1 MKQKIYVVLALLGL
15 MAARLSADTISYTAS
30 ATTWNLQSYR
40 GVPVSSAVN
49 TNIGS
54 DGRMVVNTTPGDP
67 AYTLLPTA
75 SQFASMASY
84 GAVFGVTNATT
95 LTNYTRINGSNAF
108 SGSLARDM
116 QLNIGTSNNVVGGP
130 IAYILR
136 RPLIG
141 AAFYSAPV
149 TYNFGSVIA
158 PPQSDENGVP
168 LTANQ
173 GNYWQ
178 QIPRSASNG
187 TNDPYYY
194 SPNAG
199 VVFATQPGQVAVT
212 WVTFKTFA
220 PGSVPAYVNPGDA
233 ANSYQTNG
241 STVSLL
247 YTAIY
252 VVAGVPNKPPQNM
265 YWTEGGFVNAGL
277 PIQVP
282 SGRIANINVVFSSAF
297 PETVT
302 TPFADPYQLKST
314 NEIPEYRTLW
324 YDPSQ
329 KLIKAYN
336 AEGLVFV
343 EILGAATGPGASLFL
358 GYEIVSVR
366 KTSEPADVSITLGE
380 RVTPFADGFQGIDLD
395 PWVITGNDL
404 LHFDGDAQHAS
415 FYAQSKTFNPNE
427 VVLYWLSTGVG
438 GLKWPNLLCNYSFD
452 WPSDPGLYSWYSRP
466 VVSGPEEA
474 SSSAVPL
481 TLAEDPTI
489 VYQDA
494 LDQTRGFMTAK
505 PGYYSWLTRD
515 YPAHRA
521 LILFHGS
528 TGFRLERVFSVLT
541 EGLENNAILANSG
554 IATLS
559 TWNPVSKTLTNS
571 AGSGSPVVVNQTAT
585 VGQRLS
591 PPSGEL
597 GSTNG
602 TYWAGWINTNL
613 SAGGTIST
621 NGRTDGLSYNPEA
634 YIDPF
639 ISGFAAAN
647 LGAIIPVNAIPG
659 DNTLLVWWFRQ
670 NKVDSTRGMQPVYW
684 PSVIARYTLQWPT
697 NAPKIVLANNAG
709 TGPLIGPASSATIYT
724 QNDPALPGYNPNE
737 EHAVMLGGQGFA
749 LRTDLNQTNYNAA
762 SPLPLGGYSSA
773 PFVLLNYIDT
783 DGRPSMAPYQVLAEN
798 PAAGE
803 FFDYVVAAGKKLE
816 MPMPLPLLSLPL
828 KRDPNSPN
836 GFTNYNTA
844 PSRST
849 DLPVWSGT
857 SATNTPGYS
866 RYSGYTFQ
874 DRNNNFWVHRGPNAG
889 LPALVAGSYNTNT
902 ASFTNYLPGAVAV
915 LNSNF
920 NSYIHVSRLLSSLTI
935 GVSSSN
941 LPSGL
946 KMTVDSTNGLC
957 IRGIP
962 NFGTEG
968 SYTVEITLQDTD
980 DSKATVYQP
989 LIVRSTGPVTNNL
1002 QLVIVSTNQYS
1013 GTVNTYSNRPPTLAA
1028 APTPTNS
1035 FIMRFYYKTMA
1046 GFAWPELGADGSKWP
1061 AVGSIVPYG
1070 RPQANG
1076 VYAGSS
1082 TNVAT
1087 ASLPIVYR
1095 PVWPT
1100 LGSDGKS
1107 PLPQLKMG
1115 QTLTTPISGLTAI
1128 RGQDSVELLYQQA
1141 IATAANDYTNKS
1153 VVLYDPT
1160 SQKKAR
1166 LDAFGLAKLPASM
1179 VTEINL
1185 GLYYFPKLSASLISR
1200 FWYDGQQ
1207 NALIF
1212 QGQFVAD
1219 PVNDDYVMLN
1229 VLRGDDLAAAYGLC
1243 PSSDP
1248 DYAKWKT
1255 VVDGLA
1261 LSQTTF
1267 GLNSNMNYVI
1277 NTSLTVARTAGAL
1290 VEVTSSDAAVDSLA
1304 LSAVGP
1310 SPGYI
1315 SYVAQNDLNPKLAGN
1330 PVSVVI
1336 VRVVTNMF
1344 PGSLVLVNSANA
1356 SPFSQIVVFQHTA
1369 DLAGNTSKYT
1379 YDWRISPPGPNGD
1392 APLYGQETWPQIV
1405 QTFPGPLY
1413 TLGAQGVQGLIDNFV
1428 SMRYGYTNP
1437 AGGVVWSPW
1446 PNQSLFVPGWIK
1458 RVTQSLNPVSGGAQ
1472 NLLQNPAA
1480 TTASIIALA
1489 GSRWVGNVPLN
1500 AASLTN
1506 SGMIQLYETVLNTGK
1521 ELSINAAPPINYG
1534 LANQA
1539 LLLASGYLNDFYTIL
1554 GNDAWAN
1561 SQNPTIGFGSSDST
1575 YGSVATSSF
1584 VFEGQEPTLLAQ
1596 NLSFL
1601 RGRND
1606 SVSPGVNVPPV
1617 YNHLWW
1623 NYTYGISAGET
1634 IYALNYN
1641 ITDQDG
1647 SGVVNAN
1654 DARIM
1659 YPQGHGDAYGH
1670 YLTALGNYYTL
1681 LLNPS
1686 FDWVPRAQVVSV
1698 LGAAVAV
1705 NYQDEQKFAT
1715 TAAALART
1723 GEQIFNLTFRESYL
1737 PGTASGWSRYATTYS
1752 GRYTYKD
1759 PNNVTRPITTYWGLD
1774 HWASRVGQG
1783 NYLNWVVGNSILPS
1797 VDDDPNHQGIQ
1808 KVDRTTVTAL
1818 QELPAT
1824 AEALER
1830 DMDNANAGYTP
1841 LGLAQNAIPF
1851 DINPQ
1856 QVTGANP
1863 QSHFEQVYARA
1874 VQALDNA
1881 KEAFDAAQG
1890 VTENLRRQQNSMT
1903 DLKAAV
1909 DGQERAYN
1917 NQLIELYGT
1926 PYTDDIGP
1934 GTPNPQGYTGPDL
1947 VHFMYVEGN
1956 TNKNIG
1962 TFLDPDITTSFVVNS
1977 QALPFDWGTN
1987 LYENFDF
1994 LTSMVT
2000 PGEDM
2005 SANPNYL
2012 TFNIGANG
2020 FQKPA
2025 GWTGKRL
2032 STGSIQRA
2040 AAAANA
2046 ANDALRQICYDAQT
2060 DTLSLLHVHHSL
2072 MVRSSISGI
2081 VSKLEAAAMVWQTE
2095 AGIIAQILTAKTAS
2109 ASTKQ
2114 LSAPL
2119 DALLNAA
2126 TLPSI
2131 IIAGTAVGGDQT
2143 KAAMTPIRIGAQ
2155 LIQAVAAAQKQT
2167 YQIQHAINIVAAH
2180 AAIGSLASSAAIVNG
2195 KVGDIEDV
2203 DGIAPYVLKVGQN
2216 AQKITQAQ
2224 ASLQSAQANYDT
2236 LLSQGMRLQQ
2246 ERLTFRRQ
2254 AAAKVQ
2260 GATVANAAFLVFQ
2273 NEDLQRYNTL
2283 FNLAAEYAYMAANAF
2298 DYETGLLGTPAGQAY
2313 LNQIISSSA
2322 LGVIDKNGV
2331 PQISGTTTGDPGLA
2345 NALAE
2350 MKGDFDVLKG
2360 RLGFNNPDGYGTIS
2374 SLRTENYRINADSTG
2389 DNNWKQVLQ
2398 QGLMAD
2404 VRTDSDVLR
2413 NCLQIDNGSGQAVPG
2428 IVLSFSTTITDGQ
2441 NLFGQILGPGD
2452 HSFSSSSF
2460 ATKIFALGVNL
2471 DGYVGMDNPISNSG
2485 AGGTSPSDPTLDP
2498 NGLAATPYVYL
2509 IPCGSDSMRSPPLG
2523 DTSTIRTWNVNDV
2536 AIPLPYNIGA
2546 SGFSDA
2552 PFYQAANSLT
2562 EPLYAIRK
2570 QQAFRPVSSLQAF
2583 NTSIYGATGSLQPSQ
2598 YTNQRLIGRSVWNS
2612 QWKLVIPGKNLLADP
2627 NQGLARFIN
2636 SVKDIHL
2643 NFVTYSYSGN

>member
-30 ATTWNLQSYR
+30 AATIWNLQSFR
-40 GVPVSSAVN
+40 GVPISSTVN

-54 DGRMVVNTTPGDP
+54 DGRMVVSTNAGDP
-67 AYTLLPTA
+67 AWTFQPTA
-75 SQFASMASY
+75 NQFASMASF
-84 GAVFGVTNATT
+84 GAVFGVTNATM
-95 LTNYTRINGSNAF
+95 LTNYPKLNGSNAY
-108 SGSLARDM
+108 SGSLAQDM
-116 QLNIGTSNNVVGGP
+116 QLNIGTSNNVLGGP

-149 TYNFGSVIA
+149 SYNFGSIIA
-158 PPQSDENGVP
+158 PPQTDENGVT
-168 LTANQ
+168 LTNQ
-173 GNYWQ
+173 ASYWQ
-178 QIPRSASNG
+178 QVPRSASNG

-212 WVTFKTFA
+212 WVTYKSFA
-220 PGSVPAYVNPGDA
+220 LSSVPAYVNPGDA
-233 ANSYQTNG
+233 ARSYQTNG
-241 STVSLL
+241 SAVNLL
-247 YTAIY
+247 YTAYY
-252 VVAGVPNKPPQNM
+252 VVSGVPAKTPQNM
-265 YWTEGGFVNAGL
+265 YWTEGSFVNSGV

-297 PETVT
+297 PEKVS
-302 TPFADPYQLKST
+302 TPFADPYQLQST
-314 NEIPEYRTLW
+314 NDIPEYRTLW

-329 KLIKAYN
+329 KMIKAYN

-343 EILGAATGPGASLFL
+343 EILGAATSGGASQFL
-358 GYEIVSVR
+358 GYELVNVA
-366 KTSEPADVSITLGE
+366 KTTQPVDVDINLGE
-380 RVTPFADGFQGIDLD
+380 RVTPYADGFQGVDVD
-395 PWVITGNDL
+395 PWVVTGNEYL
-404 LHFDGDAQHAS
+404 FFGGDGQHIAY
-415 FYAQSKTFNPNE
+415 YAQSKTFNPNE
-427 VVLYWLSTGVG
+427 VLLYWLSPGVG
-438 GLKWPNLLCNYSFD
+438 GLKWPNRLCNYSFD
-452 WPSDPGLYSWYSRP
+452 WPSDPSSYTWYART
-466 VVSGPEEA
+466 VVSGPVEA
-474 SSSAVPL
+474 AQTAVNL
-481 TLAEDPTI
+481 TRVEDPTI
-489 VYQDA
+489 VYQDP
-494 LDQTRGFMTAK
+494 LDQTRGFITEN
-505 PGYYSWLTRD
+505 PQYYSWLTAA

-521 LILFHGS
+521 LLLFS
-528 TGFRLERVFSVLT
+528 SSAGFRLERVFSVLT
-541 EGLENNAILANSG
+541 EGLENNAILANSV

-571 AGSGSPVVVNQTAT
+571 ASSGILVVNQTAT

-602 TYWAGWINTNL
+602 AYWAGWINTNL
-613 SAGGTIST
+613 SAGGTLST
-621 NGRTDGLSYNPEA
+621 NGASDGLSYNHQA
-634 YIDPF
+634 YMDPF
-639 ISGFAAAN
+639 ASGFTAAN
-647 LGAIIPVNAIPG
+647 QGAIIPVNAIPG

-670 NKVDSTRGMQPVYW
+670 NKADATKGLQPVYW
-684 PSVIARYTLQWPT
+684 PSVIVRYTLQWPT

-709 TGPLIGPASSATIYT
+709 TGPLISPVSSATIYT

-737 EHAVMLGGQGFA
+737 EHAVMLGGQGYA

-762 SPLPLGGYSSA
+762 SPLPFGGYSSA
-773 PFVLLNYIDT
+773 PFVLLTYTDT

-803 FFDYVVAAGKKLE
+803 FFDYVVAAGKMLQL
-816 MPMPLPLLSLPL
+816 PMPLPLLSLPL
-828 KRDPNSPN
+828 DRNTNYPN
-836 GFTNYNTA
+836 GFTNYNTP
-844 PSRST
+844 PSSSA

-857 SATNTPGYS
+857 SATNTSGYS

-889 LPALVAGSYNTNT
+889 MPVLEAGSYRTNT
-902 ASFTNYLPGAVAV
+902 ASFTNYPSAAVAV

-935 GVSSSN
+935 GVSN

-946 KMTVDSTNGLC
+946 MLSVDPTNGLS
-957 IRGIP
+957 IVGIP
-962 NFGTEG
+962 NLGTVG
-968 SYTVEITLQDTD
+968 SNLVVITLQDTD

-989 LIVRSTGPVTNNL
+989 LIVRSTGSVTNNGP
-1002 QLVIVSTNQYS
+1002 LVLVSSNQYS
-1013 GTVNTYSNRPPTLAA
+1013 GTVNTYSNRPPKLAV

-1035 FIMRFYYKTMA
+1035 FIMRFYYKTLA
-1046 GFAWPELGADGSKWP
+1046 GFAWPELGTNQSQWP

-1070 RPQANG
+1070 RPKTAG
-1076 VYAGSS
+1076 AYAGSS
-1082 TNVAT
+1082 TNRAT
-1087 ASLPIVYR
+1087 PSLPIVYR

-1141 IATAANDYTNKS
+1141 IATNSNSYSNSS

-1160 SQKKAR
+1160 SQKKA
-1166 LDAFGLAKLPASM
+1166 LLNAYGLTKLPASV
-1179 VTEINL
+1179 VTEISL
-1185 GLYYFPKLSASLISR
+1185 GLYYFPKLPSSLISR
-1200 FWYDGQQ
+1200 LWYDDQQ
-1207 NALIF
+1207 KALIF

-1219 PVNDDYVMLN
+1219 PVNGDYVMLN

-1248 DYAKWKT
+1248 DFANWKRA
-1255 VVDGLA
+1255 VDNLA

-1267 GLNSNMNYVI
+1267 GLNANMNYVI
-1277 NTSLTVARTAGAL
+1277 DTNLTVSRKSGDL
-1290 VEVTSSDAAVDSLA
+1290 VEVSRSDTAVDSLA

-1310 SPGYI
+1310 SAGYI

-1344 PGSLVLVNSANA
+1344 AGSLVLVNSANA
-1356 SPFSQIVVFQHTA
+1356 SPFSQTVVFQHTA

-1392 APLYGQETWPQIV
+1392 APLNGPETWPQIV

-1446 PNQSLFVPGWIK
+1446 PAQSLFVPGWIK
-1458 RVTQSLNPVSGGAQ
+1458 RVTQSLNPISGGAQ

-1500 AASLTN
+1500 ASSLTN
-1506 SGMIQLYETVLNTGK
+1506 SGLIQLYETVLNTGK

-1539 LLLASGYLNDFYTIL
+1539 LLLCAGYLNDFYTIL

-1561 SQNPTIGFGSSDST
+1561 SQNPTIGFGSSDTT

-1584 VFEGQEPTLLAQ
+1584 VFEGQEPTLLQQ
-1596 NLSFL
+1596 NLAFL

-1606 SVSPGVNVPPV
+1606 SVSPGVAVPPV

-1634 IYALNYN
+1634 IYSLNYN

-1670 YLTALGNYYTL
+1670 YMTALGNYYSL

-1737 PGTASGWSRYATTYS
+1737 PGTASGWNRYAATYS

-1863 QSHFEQVYARA
+1863 QSHFEQIYARA

-1890 VTENLRRQQNSMT
+1890 VTENLRRQQNSLT

-1909 DGQERAYN
+1909 DGQEWAYN

-1962 TFLDPDITTSFVVNS
+1962 TFLDPYADASFVVNS
-1977 QALPFDWGTN
+1977 QPLPFDWGTN
-1987 LYENFDF
+1987 IYENLDF
-1994 LTSMVT
+1994 LTSLVT
-2000 PGEDM
+2000 TGEDM
-2005 SANPNYL
+2005 NANSNYL
-2012 TFNIGANG
+2012 TFTIAANG
-2020 FQKPA
+2020 FQKPS

-2032 STGSIQRA
+2032 STGGIQRA
-2040 AAAANA
+2040 AVAVNA
-2046 ANDALRQICYDAQT
+2046 ANDALRQACYDAQT
-2060 DTLSLLHVHHSL
+2060 DAMTLLHAYNSSVAKAPFATKVSL
-2072 MVRSSISGI
+2072 YNAGV
-2081 VSKLEAAAMVWQTE
+2081 LEATSQAPIV
-2095 AGIIAQILTAKTAS
+2095 AQILTAMTAANS
-2109 ASTKQ
+2109 SKKIQTG
-2114 LSAPL
+2114 LESL
-2119 DALLNAA
+2119 IAA
-2126 TLPSI
+2126 NTSPSFLV
-2131 IIAGTAVGGDQT
+2131 AGTAVGND
-2143 KAAMTPIRIGAQ
+2143 
-2155 LIQAVAAAQKQT
+2155 AQKALIGMPIKASYYT
-2167 YQIQHAINIVAAH
+2167 KMAVIEALGTKLKIGQILNLVSAEVAVHTGLVLAALEQSHINNIDDVN
-2180 AAIGSLASSAAIVNG
+2180 SLEATI
-2195 KVGDIEDV
+2195 
-2203 DGIAPYVLKVGQN
+2203 LKVCGN
-2216 AQKITQAQ
+2216 AQKITEAQ

-2236 LLSQGMRLQQ
+2236 LVSQGMRLQQ

-2254 AAAKVQ
+2254 TAAKVQ

-2273 NEDLQRYNTL
+2273 NEDLERYNAL
-2283 FNLAAEYAYMAANAF
+2283 FNLAAEYSYMAANAF
-2298 DYETGLLGTPAGQAY
+2298 DYETGLLGTPAGQSY
-2313 LNQIISSSA
+2313 LNQIISSCA

-2331 PQISGTTTGDPGLA
+2331 PQISGSTTGDPGLA

-2350 MKGDFDVLKG
+2350 MKSDYDVLKG
-2360 RLGFNNPDGYGTIS
+2360 RLGFNNPDGYGTIC
-2374 SLRTENYRINADSTG
+2374 SLRGENYRINADSTG

-2398 QGLMAD
+2398 RGLMAD

-2428 IVLSFSTTITDGQ
+2428 IVLNFSTTITDGL
-2441 NLFGQILGPGD
+2441 NLFGQPLGPGD
-2452 HSFSSSSF
+2452 HYYSSSSF
-2460 ATKIFALGVNL
+2460 ATKIFSLGVDL

-2485 AGGTSPSDPTLDP
+2485 AGGTSPADPTLDP

-2523 DTSTIRTWNVNDV
+2523 DTSTIRTWDVDDV
-2536 AIPLPYNIGA
+2536 AIPTPYNIGA
-2546 SGFSDA
+2546 SSFSEA

-2570 QQAFRPVSSLQAF
+2570 HQAFRPVSSLQAF
-2583 NTSIYGATGSLQPSQ
+2583 NTSIYGGTGSLQPSQ
-2598 YTNQRLIGRSVWNS
+2598 YTNKRLIGRSVWNT

-2627 NQGLARFIN
+2627 NLGLARFIN

-2643 NFVTYSYSGN
+2643 YFVTYSYSGN